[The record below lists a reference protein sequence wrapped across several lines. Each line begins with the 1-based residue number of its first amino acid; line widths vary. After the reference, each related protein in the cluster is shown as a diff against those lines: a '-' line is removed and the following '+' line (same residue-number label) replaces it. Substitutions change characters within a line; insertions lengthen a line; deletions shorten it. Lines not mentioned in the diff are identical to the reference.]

1 MESHKKNKPMKS
13 SKTETSSLK
22 LFSRD
27 TLRGNNN
34 NIYATNN
41 EMIEA
46 LIMGVNCKLTMKFG
60 HRNYAKK
67 RKKIHFNFKN
77 NFRQDITRAPFYYL
91 K

>member
-60 HRNYAKK
+60 HRNYTKK
-67 RKKIHFNFKN
+67 GKKSISILKTTFGKTSLEHHFT
-77 NFRQDITRAPFYYL
+77 I
-91 K
+91 